1 MMTLD
6 ELQKHILA
14 TYFDLRVGVAAIAFL
29 FPVILPLMGKYLGVE
44 FQPSLSDYY
53 HTYMRNGF
61 VGMLFI
67 IGAFMYLYRGFS
79 NWENW
84 LLNAAGL
91 LAVCIALLPTDIKC
105 RMGDL
110 ACEAQ
115 AKEVFSMPLLHGI
128 SSVMFFIVI
137 ALVCIT
143 CSRLTLSQI
152 KENGY
157 RKKLYAYIYWILG
170 FLMVALPL
178 TAAGIARF
186 TELANPDN
194 GSHIIF
200 WVEYAGV
207 WVFATYW
214 LVKSIE
220 IHKTESDKHAAD
232 LSFIQKA

>member
-1 MMTLD
+1 MLKQD

-29 FPVILPLMGKYLGVE
+29 FPVILPLMGNYLGVE

-53 HTYMRNGF
+53 HTDMRNGF
-61 VGMLFI
+61 VGILFI
-67 IGAFMYLYRGFS
+67 IGAFLYLYRGFS

-91 LAVCIALLPTDIKC
+91 LAVCIALLPTDMKGSAS
-105 RMGDL
+105 MQN
-110 ACEAQ
+110 AA
-115 AKEVFSMPLLHGI
+115 EVFSMPLLHGFCA
-128 SSVMFFIVI
+128 VTFFICI

-143 CSRLTLSQI
+143 CSRLTLDQI

-157 RKKLYAYIYWILG
+157 RKKLLMSIYWLLG
-170 FLMVALPL
+170 ILMVTLPL

-186 TELANPDN
+186 TELANPDMK
-194 GSHIIF
+194 SHVIF
-200 WVEYAGV
+200 WIEFAGV

-214 LVKSIE
+214 MVKSYE

-232 LSFIQKA
+232 LTFGLEAK